1 MSAVAEFISHSL
13 GDVVMCFW
21 VGRGCSIHRET
32 KRRDM
37 TALWD
42 WTCRGWDS
50 LVIKDRLI
58 KRKANRIFNTC
69 ILPKWASQ
77 VAQWWRIHLPMQETQ
92 ESCKLHPL
100 ELAMATHSSILA
112 WKTPWTEEPG
122 GLQPMGG
129 SQKVGHGW
137 ANTYAHILAIYK
149 EETQK
154 KEITPV
160 RHHLKYDLQL
170 KKNKVG

>member
-1 MSAVAEFISHSL
+1 MAIGSTVQGNTEALTMSAVAEFISHSL

-69 ILPKWASQ
+69 ILPIWASQ

-129 SQKVGHGW
+129 
-137 ANTYAHILAIYK
+137 
-149 EETQK
+149 
-154 KEITPV
+154 
-160 RHHLKYDLQL
+160 L
-170 KKNKVG
+170 KKLDMVEQTCMHTYLLYTRKRPRKSK